1 MKKTVQN
8 YIFISIGFTVILL
21 FLSFHLVDSVNS
33 LMHQYNWIA
42 RSSNMLF
49 NTTYSEKTV
58 DFFGVGFNDLN
69 LLVDIIIVIVIL
81 LVVVMIFLKIYWSE
95 KD

>member
-1 MKKTVQN
+1 
-8 YIFISIGFTVILL
+8 
-21 FLSFHLVDSVNS
+21 
-33 LMHQYNWIA
+33 
-42 RSSNMLF
+42 MLF
-49 NTTYSEKTV
+49 NTTYSEKSV